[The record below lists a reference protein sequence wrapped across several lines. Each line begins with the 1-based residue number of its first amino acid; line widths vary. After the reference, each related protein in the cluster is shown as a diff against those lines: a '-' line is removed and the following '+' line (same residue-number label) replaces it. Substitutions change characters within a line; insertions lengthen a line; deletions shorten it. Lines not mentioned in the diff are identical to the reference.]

1 MTNKPKM
8 QSPLAGLSLSKRN
21 LIIIGAVVALII
33 ISLTYGL
40 VDAWN
45 TVLLEPMIN
54 FLILLSKAFFSN
66 FGIAIII
73 LVIIVRL
80 VMLPLTMKQLRS
92 TKSMSTLQPKM
103 AELQKKYGKDK
114 QQLQQE
120 MMKLY
125 KEHKINPLGCLG
137 PMLLQL
143 PIWIALYQSILKAL
157 AAAPE
162 ELLGLS
168 QRLYSLSAIHQAVP
182 LNADFLWLNLAQPD
196 RYFILP
202 VLVAASMWIMQKMSV
217 IPTADPRQ
225 QSMNNMLQWLMPLM
239 FAFFTLSFPSGL
251 ALYWVISNIIGIV
264 MQYFV
269 TGWGALGSMRSIFS
283 RGAAPTQLPPAAKEQ
298 SIQTP
303 EAAAQ
308 EEKLTAE
315 RLNQQERSEYGGK
328 SRDKRKDRR
337 RGRGNRAR
345 RARRKP

>member
-1 MTNKPKM
+1 M

-33 ISLTYGL
+33 VSLTYGL

-45 TVLLEPMIN
+45 TVLLEPMLN
-54 FLILLSKAFFSN
+54 FLILLSNAFFDN
-66 FGIAIII
+66 FGVAIII
-73 LVIIVRL
+73 LVIITRL
-80 VMLPLTMKQLRS
+80 IMLPLTMKQLRS
-92 TKSMSTLQPKM
+92 TRAMSTLQPKM

-168 QRLYSLSAIHQAVP
+168 QRLYSLSTIHQAVP

-202 VLVAASMWIMQKMSV
+202 ILVAASMWIMQKMSV

-269 TGWGALGSMRSIFS
+269 TGWGSLGSMRSIFS
-283 RGAAPTQLPPAAKEQ
+283 RGAAPTQLQPAAKEQ

-308 EEKLTAE
+308 EEKLSAE
-315 RLNQQERSEYGGK
+315 RQNQQERSEYGGK